1 MKTEILDVTGWHK
14 VVKFEDAEAGLK
26 AIISVHDAS
35 LGPAVGGCRMRAY
48 ETFEDGLE
56 DVKNLSRG
64 MTWKNALG
72 GIPFGGGKAV
82 IFGDPKAD
90 KTPQLFH
97 AFGRAVDSLEGL
109 YTTAQDSGI
118 SPIDLQ
124 LVAEKTKYVGGLGKD
139 GRGGDPSPFTARG
152 VWKGLRATV
161 RHRFKTTDLK
171 GMRVLVAGVGAVGFG
186 LCRFLHEEGAEL
198 VVADVNAEAVEKAKA
213 QFGATAAHPDEIF
226 AQDGDVYA
234 PCALGGAINAGTL
247 PLLKVKAVAGG
258 ANNQL
263 KTPDMG
269 EALRARDILYAP
281 DYVIN
286 AAGVISVGHEVM
298 GDWDHDSLFARIDQI
313 GDTLALIYERAERDG
328 KTTAEVA
335 DQMALEVVENARR
348 AHAAE

>member
-1 MKTEILDVTGWHK
+1 MKYDVLEVPGWRR
-14 VVKFEDAEAGLK
+14 VVHFEDAEAGLK

-64 MTWKNALG
+64 MTYKNALG
-72 GIPFGGGKAV
+72 GIPFGGGKSV
-82 IFGDPKAD
+82 IFGDPKTD

-97 AFGRAVDSLEGL
+97 AFGRAVESLDGL

-118 SPIDLQ
+118 TPLDLQ
-124 LVAEKTKYVGGLGKD
+124 LVAEKTKHVGGLGHD
-139 GRGGDPSPFTARG
+139 GQGGDPSPFTARG
-152 VWKGLRATV
+152 VWRGVHATV
-161 RHRFKTTDLK
+161 RHRFKTDDLK

-186 LCRFLHEEGAEL
+186 LCRLLHEDGAEL
-198 VVADVNAEAVEKAKA
+198 VVADVNAEAVERAKSE
-213 QFGATAAHPDEIF
+213 FGATAVHPDEIF
-226 AQDGDVYA
+226 AQDGDLYA

-247 PLLKVKAVAGG
+247 PFLKVKAVAGA

-263 KTPDMG
+263 KTPEMG

-298 GDWDHDSLFARIDQI
+298 GDWEHDSLYARIDQI
-313 GDTLALIYERAERDG
+313 GDTLTQIFERAEQEGR
-328 KTTAEVA
+328 TTSEVA
-335 DQMALEVVENARR
+335 DQMALEIVEVARR